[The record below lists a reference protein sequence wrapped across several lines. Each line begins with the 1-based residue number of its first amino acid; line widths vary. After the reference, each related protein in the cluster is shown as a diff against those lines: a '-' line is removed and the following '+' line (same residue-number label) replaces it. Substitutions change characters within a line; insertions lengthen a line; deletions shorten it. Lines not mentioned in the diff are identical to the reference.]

1 MDNGERGL
9 TGLSPHS
16 VQLEPEFSLYGSAVL
31 TYTLKAS
38 SGKLG
43 GLKNLLFPILL
54 QTSSSLSLV
63 AADVT
68 LEPPHNNSIGSL
80 SLIYTHFCADCIE
93 TFLRFL
99 CGSL

>member
-9 TGLSPHS
+9 TGLNPHS

-38 SGKLG
+38 GKFG

-68 LEPPHNNSIGSL
+68 LEPSHNNSIGSL
-80 SLIYTHFCADCIE
+80 SWIYTHFCADCIE

-99 CGSL
+99 YGSL